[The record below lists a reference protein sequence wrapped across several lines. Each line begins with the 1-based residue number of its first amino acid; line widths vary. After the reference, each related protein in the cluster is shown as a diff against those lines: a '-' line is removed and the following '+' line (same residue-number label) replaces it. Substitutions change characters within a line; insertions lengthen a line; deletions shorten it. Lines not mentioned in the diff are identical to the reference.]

1 MTDQIHYDRLV
12 VKPERESYYA
22 FLLMGF
28 AINDVEQKPPLWLS
42 PVEITQDMAPVIKAY
57 WARRNPILAA
67 IQDGYRKHAIEALRL
82 AKTPGAKLSGALSPE
97 VEALV
102 RDLTNGYRQELKCL
116 EEGGTTDLL
125 KRGAPID
132 GEGRYSRELC
142 ARVIVAAGRMLGSP
156 GHDAT
161 AKYINGG
168 LPSGK
173 KGLTRDHVGR
183 VAKSHDKMLE
193 RLIRATWRSP
203 LGSPPDLIVPLM
215 LADLELVQCLAIVYR
230 DARTRPEFK
239 GLGGEDLAWA
249 IHAKFDLN
257 EMIHRAACR
266 VRVESTAPREI
277 AVRRAS
283 SFALAPRSNS
293 ARINAR
299 VSSWPKHLKTA
310 PR

>member
-1 MTDQIHYDRLV
+1 MTDQSHYDRLV

-22 FLLMGF
+22 FLATGF
-28 AINDVEQKPPLWLS
+28 AINDVEPKPPFWLG

-67 IQDGYRKHAIEALRL
+67 IQDGYRRHAIKALRL
-82 AKTPGAKLSGALSPE
+82 AKTPGARLSGALSPE
-97 VEALV
+97 VETLV
-102 RDLTNGYRQELKCL
+102 RDLTNGYHLELKFL
-116 EEGGTTDLL
+116 EERATIDIL
-125 KRGAPID
+125 KRNTPID
-132 GEGRYSRELC
+132 DEGRFSRELC

-161 AKYINGG
+161 AKYLNRG

-183 VAKSHDKMLE
+183 GVKSHDKMLE
-193 RLIRATWRSP
+193 RLIRATWRSSLKSP
-203 LGSPPDLIVPLM
+203 LDLIVPLM
-215 LADLELVQCLAIVYR
+215 LADRELVQCLDIVYR

-239 GLGGEDLAWA
+239 GLGGEDLAWV
-249 IHAKFDLN
+249 IHAQRDLN
-257 EMIHRAACR
+257 EMIHRAACW

-299 VSSWPKHLKTA
+299 SSWPKHLKTA